1 MTYVAV
7 RCRQEMSL
15 NGRID
20 VAEKE
25 TSSRDVTEMSLIEPY
40 VMVRGLGQ
48 SSHVRCRLKDRVR
61 VRVQQ
66 YIGLGSRVSLESN

>member
-15 NGRID
+15 NGRCRRDRDVIKRCDRD
-20 VAEKE
+20 VA
-25 TSSRDVTEMSLIEPY
+25 EPY